1 MLSDSPCIDADNFFD
16 SEENSNEVVRD
27 GVDERDVQQF
37 SDYAHHWWDPKGET
51 KPLHCMNPIRVSFM
65 RDGIFSPGIPRD
77 LAKVGETELEGYT
90 ILDVGCGGGILAET
104 LAQTG
109 AEVVGVD
116 P

>member
-1 MLSDSPCIDADNFFD
+1 M
-16 SEENSNEVVRD
+16 RD

-65 RDGIFSPGIPRD
+65 RDGLFSPGIERE
-77 LAKVGETELEGYT
+77 LAPVGERELEGYH
-90 ILDVGCGGGILAET
+90 ILDVGCGGGILAEA
-104 LAQTG
+104 LARTG
-109 AEVVGVD
+109 AEVIGVD